1 MHRSRE
7 TLRFGIAVLW
17 LVSGGIPAA
26 QDTSRSKTP
35 IDRFHRVDDR
45 MSRGAQPDAEGF
57 RHLRDLGVRT
67 VINFREEADAIRTGE
82 QEMVESLGMRYV
94 NLPIKDGNFFT
105 WYRRIPEETVRRFFA
120 ILNTEPGPY
129 FVHCR
134 RGTDRTGAMVAFY
147 RMAHNGWDAS
157 RAREEAGAVGMRFWY
172 RGLRRQISAFDP
184 RVVRS
189 AQP

>member
-1 MHRSRE
+1 MHHRRQF
-7 TLRFGIAVLW
+7 LPFGVAL
-17 LVSGGIPAA
+17 LLLASGGVSAGLE
-26 QDTSRSKTP
+26 TSQSATP
-35 IDRFHRVDDR
+35 IDRLHRVDDR
-45 MSRGAQPDAEGF
+45 MYRGAQPDAEGF

-82 QEMVESLGMRYV
+82 QKIVESLGMRYV
-94 NLPIKDGNFFT
+94 QLPIKDGNFFT

-120 ILNTEPGPY
+120 ILTTEQGPF

-147 RMAHNGWDAS
+147 RMTHNGWEAS
-157 RAREEAGAVGMRFWY
+157 RARAEAGAVGMRFWY

-184 RVVRS
+184 QIVV

>member
-1 MHRSRE
+1 MLVPVLL
-7 TLRFGIAVLW
+7 TLT
-17 LVSGGIPAA
+17 AA
-26 QDTSRSKTP
+26 PSASDVDQTGAPVERL
-35 IDRFHRVDDR
+35 HRVDER
-45 MSRGAQPDAEGF
+45 LYRGAQPDAEGF
-57 RHLRDLGVRT
+57 RHLRNIGVRT

-82 QEMVESLGMRYV
+82 QEMVESLGMRYIH
-94 NLPIKDGNFFT
+94 LPIKDGNFFT
-105 WYRRIPEETVRRFFA
+105 WYRRIPDETVRRFFN
-120 ILNTEPGPY
+120 ILQSEQGPF

-157 RAREEAGAVGMRFWY
+157 RARNEAGDVGMRFWY

-184 RVVRS
+184 QVVAA